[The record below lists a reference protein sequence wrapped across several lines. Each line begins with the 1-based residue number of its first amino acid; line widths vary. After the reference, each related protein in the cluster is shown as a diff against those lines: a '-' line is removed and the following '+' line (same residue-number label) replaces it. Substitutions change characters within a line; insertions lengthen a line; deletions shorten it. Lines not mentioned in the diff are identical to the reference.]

1 MNQARLSAGLESF
14 ILAGGKSSRFGSD
27 KALALW
33 NGKPLLAYSIVALRD
48 LGLTPRVVTRDPLPY
63 VEYAKAFVTSE
74 RPDMGPLEGLRV
86 ALKSSSHEFALV
98 LTADMPLVNKT
109 HLQRL
114 LASRAAD
121 TAVVFISEEKNATPL
136 AAIRHPFPGLY
147 PRSAL
152 PTIEFLSP
160 GSSVQALL
168 DRIALRGLTT
178 DAETISTLRGVNT
191 PDDLRRLPTGAGSS

>member
-1 MNQARLSAGLESF
+1 MANSKSRLGQIDGF

-33 NGKPLLAYSIVALRD
+33 SGKPLLAYSIAALHD
-48 LGLTPRVVTRDPLPY
+48 LGLTPRVVTCDPLPY
-63 VEYAKAFVTSE
+63 LEYAKAFVASE
-74 RPDMGPLEGLRV
+74 RPDLGPLEGLRV

-109 HLQRL
+109 HLQKL
-114 LASRAAD
+114 LAPRAGD
-121 TAVVFISEEKNATPL
+121 TAVVFISEEKNATAL

-152 PTIEFLSP
+152 PLIETLSG
-160 GSSVQALL
+160 GSSVQGLL
-168 DRIALRGLTT
+168 DCVPLKTIKPDAELAPALRS
-178 DAETISTLRGVNT
+178 INT
-191 PDDLRRLPTGAGSS
+191 PSDLQNL